1 MLRRVQKYIRD
12 NGLLEPGARV
22 LVCVSGGADSIALW
36 DVLRRAGYECIV
48 AHCNFHLRGEES
60 DRDEAFVRS
69 AAIGNGQL
77 AMGERQEAKGERQEA
92 GDIFVKDFDTQ
103 RYATEKGISI
113 EMAAREL
120 RYQWFAQLAE
130 EQGCQAIAVA
140 HHQNDQ
146 AETVLLNLK
155 RGTGLR
161 GLCGMRPK
169 SDNPM
174 GGTVPV
180 IRPLLC
186 TTRDYIEHYLRDIRH
201 IAWVNDSTNSDT
213 TITRNAVRAQLA
225 NYTKAEIEHIAAT
238 AEHLQG
244 YVDWLEQQDTP
255 AAGKVQL
262 YEQLREYHF
271 PEVEK
276 IYNALQKGEGGKTF
290 YAPHH
295 KATIKKGKVVIE
307 QLKAQMKRYGIIG
320 KPLEHSYSARY
331 FTEKFMREGIN
342 AEYQLYEVDDLTHI
356 PTLLHDLHGFNV
368 TYPYKQAIMPLLHDI
383 DSVAHEIGAV
393 NVVCQGKGYNTDWI
407 GFQQSIQPHLL
418 AHDTKALLLGTGGVS
433 KAVQY
438 ALRQMGI
445 PYTLVS
451 RYPNEHI
458 LGYEQLSQEVIQ
470 AHTIIINCTPLGM
483 LPAVESLP
491 PIPYQYLTQQHLLY
505 DCVYNPACTAFLR
518 EGKKHG
524 ARTINGLAMLHA
536 QADAAWEIWKNE

>member
-12 NGLLEPGARV
+12 NGLLEPNARV

-60 DRDEAFVRS
+60 ERDEAFVRS

-201 IAWVNDSTNSDT
+201 IAWVDDSTNSDT
-213 TITRNAVRAQLA
+213 TITRNALRQQLA
-225 NYTKAEIEHIAAT
+225 TYSKAEIEHIAAT

-244 YVDWLEQQDTP
+244 YVDWLEKQDTP
-255 AAGKVQL
+255 AAGKVKL

-295 KATIKKGKVVIE
+295 KATIKKGKVEVTPTPNPSLIRE
-307 QLKAQMKRYGIIG
+307 A
-320 KPLEHSYSARY
+320 
-331 FTEKFMREGIN
+331 MR
-342 AEYQLYEVDDLTHI
+342 
-356 PTLLHDLHGFNV
+356 
-368 TYPYKQAIMPLLHDI
+368 
-383 DSVAHEIGAV
+383 
-393 NVVCQGKGYNTDWI
+393 
-407 GFQQSIQPHLL
+407 
-418 AHDTKALLLGTGGVS
+418 
-433 KAVQY
+433 
-438 ALRQMGI
+438 R
-445 PYTLVS
+445 
-451 RYPNEHI
+451 
-458 LGYEQLSQEVIQ
+458 
-470 AHTIIINCTPLGM
+470 
-483 LPAVESLP
+483 
-491 PIPYQYLTQQHLLY
+491 
-505 DCVYNPACTAFLR
+505 
-518 EGKKHG
+518 
-524 ARTINGLAMLHA
+524 
-536 QADAAWEIWKNE
+536 

>member
-12 NGLLEPGARV
+12 NALLEHGARV

-36 DVLRRAGYECIV
+36 DVLQRGGYECIV

-69 AAIGNGQL
+69 V
-77 AMGERQEAKGERQEA
+77 AKGERREE

-103 RYATEKGISI
+103 GYAKERGISI

-120 RYQWFAQLAE
+120 RYQWFAQLAKE
-130 EQGCQAIAVA
+130 HGCQAIAVA

-169 SDNPM
+169 SENPM
-174 GGTVPV
+174 GGSVPV

-201 IAWVNDSTNSDT
+201 IAWVNDSTNTDT

-255 AAGKVQL
+255 AAGKVKL

-276 IYNALQKGEGGKTF
+276 IYDALQKGEGGKTF
-290 YAPHH
+290 YAPKH
-295 KATIKKGKVVIE
+295 KAVIRKGKVCVE
-307 QLKAQMKRYGIIG
+307 G
-320 KPLEHSYSARY
+320 LE
-331 FTEKFMREGIN
+331 
-342 AEYQLYEVDDLTHI
+342 V
-356 PTLLHDLHGFNV
+356 
-368 TYPYKQAIMPLLHDI
+368 
-383 DSVAHEIGAV
+383 
-393 NVVCQGKGYNTDWI
+393 KGERLEAK
-407 GFQQSIQPHLL
+407 G
-418 AHDTKALLLGTGGVS
+418 
-433 KAVQY
+433 
-438 ALRQMGI
+438 
-445 PYTLVS
+445 
-451 RYPNEHI
+451 
-458 LGYEQLSQEVIQ
+458 
-470 AHTIIINCTPLGM
+470 
-483 LPAVESLP
+483 
-491 PIPYQYLTQQHLLY
+491 
-505 DCVYNPACTAFLR
+505 
-518 EGKKHG
+518 
-524 ARTINGLAMLHA
+524 
-536 QADAAWEIWKNE
+536 